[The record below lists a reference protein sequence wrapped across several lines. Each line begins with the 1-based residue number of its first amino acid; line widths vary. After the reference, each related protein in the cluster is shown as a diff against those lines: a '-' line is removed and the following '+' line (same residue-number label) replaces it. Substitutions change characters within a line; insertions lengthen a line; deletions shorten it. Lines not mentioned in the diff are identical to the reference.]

1 MAAGVRHGRTPRHG
15 RQADAERVHDDCRG
29 GARTG
34 AAAVARALHVLPAHL
49 APDVAAAGAVV
60 RGGGGGALA
69 LFQPVLGVDDG
80 LERPGEAARAYLV
93 ELEATAGVAAQV
105 PGPGAGNQTAV
116 ARELAV
122 VISVRW
128 EQPVAAVGEVGD
140 GPPPATHRFQ

>member
-1 MAAGVRHGRTPRHG
+1 MAAGVRRGRTPRHG
-15 RQADAERVHDDCRG
+15 RQADAERVHHDCRG
-29 GARTG
+29 SAPTG

-49 APDVAAAGAVV
+49 APDVAVAS
-60 RGGGGGALA
+60 ALA
-69 LFQPVLGVDDG
+69 PFQPVLGVDDG